1 MRRFDRVR
9 SPFGGRPPPE
19 LSPTTTPRK
28 QRGFSLLEMVVAIA
42 ILGLALGA
50 LYQAASGATRNV
62 RVDERYAYAVE
73 LARSLL
79 ADSAIVPDNGEQRR
93 GETAGGFVWR
103 VDAQPLPRPRDSPLP
118 PGLLQEIEVG
128 VSWTDGGR
136 RREVTLNSIVEGA
149 PPNRGRR

>member
-1 MRRFDRVR
+1 MRRSDGVR
-9 SPFGGRPPPE
+9 SRPD
-19 LSPTTTPRK
+19 LSAKK

-79 ADSAIVPDNGEQRR
+79 ADSAVVPANGEQRR

-103 VDAQPLPRPRDSPLP
+103 VDAQPLPQSRGARLP

-136 RREVTLNSIVEGA
+136 RREVVLNSIVEGA
-149 PPNRGRR
+149 PRNQVRR